1 MCKLLGSEVG
11 VVDVPAELLF
21 ISLAVQLQVEV
32 DGNQN
37 LFWVFTHMFFEDI
50 GGKRGEDELFI
61 DCFVEG
67 GVPGSSRV

>member
-1 MCKLLGSEVG
+1 
-11 VVDVPAELLF
+11 
-21 ISLAVQLQVEV
+21 
-32 DGNQN
+32 
-37 LFWVFTHMFFEDI
+37 MFFEDI